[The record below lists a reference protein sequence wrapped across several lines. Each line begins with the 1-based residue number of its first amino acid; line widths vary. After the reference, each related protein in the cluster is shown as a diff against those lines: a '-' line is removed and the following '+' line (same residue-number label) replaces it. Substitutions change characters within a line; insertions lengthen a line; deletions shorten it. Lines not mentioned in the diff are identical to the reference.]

1 MDTIKSNNAAVEWSH
16 HGLYPDYY
24 GGRGGAGGFLLS
36 ALAGRWVI
44 PALHKL
50 HFGQMIREEG
60 PSWHKKA
67 GYAHDGRGI
76 CSSGA
81 TLLAFLLAV
90 AVCELF
96 LPVKGSGR
104 HAADPLTRL
113 FGGLLLALCCGAI
126 GFADDYIKVVKK
138 RNLGLTAG
146 QKLFAQLLI
155 ALGYALSIYMARG
168 TEVDVPFVG
177 LVDFGIWF
185 IPFCMFVVVAMA
197 NAVNLTD
204 GIDGLCGTVTFVA
217 ILFFLIAAGIIGYF
231 GAGLLAA
238 AAAGGVAGF
247 LVWNLHPARVFM
259 GDTGSLFLGGLLT
272 ALAFGINQPFLL
284 VPVGIVYIAETLSV
298 MLQVTYFK
306 LTHGKRLFKMSPLHH
321 HFEMC
326 GWSENK
332 IVLVFSLITLFGGLL
347 SWYLMVAA

>member
-1 MDTIKSNNAAVEWSH
+1 MDIIKATMQLSNGITMDFTKIITVGVAA
-16 HGLYPDYY
+16 L
-24 GGRGGAGGFLLS
+24 AGFLLS

-60 PSWHKKA
+60 PSWHKKKQ
-67 GYAHDGRGI
+67 GTPTMGGVLFI
-76 CSSGA
+76 GA

-96 LPVKGSGR
+96 LPVKVLD
-104 HAADPLTRL
+104 ATPLTLTRL

-185 IPFCMFVVVAMA
+185 IPFCMFVVVAMV

-217 ILFFLIAAGIIGYF
+217 VLFFLIAAGIIGYF

-321 HFEMC
+321 HFELC

>member
-1 MDTIKSNNAAVEWSH
+1 MDIIKTAMQLSDGVTINFTKITVVGAAA
-16 HGLYPDYY
+16 L
-24 GGRGGAGGFLLS
+24 AGFLLA

-44 PALHKL
+44 PALHRL
-50 HFGQMIREEG
+50 HFGQTIREEG
-60 PSWHKKA
+60 PAWHKKKQ
-67 GYAHDGRGI
+67 GTPTMGGVLFI
-76 CSSGA
+76 GA

-90 AVCELF
+90 AACELF
-96 LPVKGSGR
+96 LPKRDKVL
-104 HAADPLTRL
+104 DTPLNATRL
-113 FGGLLLALCCGAI
+113 FGGLLLALGCGAI

-146 QKLFAQLLI
+146 QKMFAQLLV
-155 ALGYALSIYMARG
+155 ALCYALSLYMARG
-168 TEVDVPFVG
+168 SEVSVPFIG
-177 LVDFGIWF
+177 SVDFGVWF
-185 IPFCMFVVVAMA
+185 IPFCMFVVVAMT

-217 ILFFLIAAGIIGYF
+217 ILFFLIASGIIGYF
-231 GAGLLAA
+231 GTGLLAA

-247 LVWNLHPARVFM
+247 LVWNLHPAKVFM

-298 MLQVTYFK
+298 MLQVAYFK

-321 HFEMC
+321 HFELC

-347 SWYLMVAA
+347 SWYLLAVA